1 LFKKTLQVVKLSFKT
16 FTTSFSQKRLI
27 KLILYIMKAFFEGIQ
42 YLFVNILFAP
52 LDFYVHE
59 LSSWFAANT
68 INWIFMIIC
77 ASAMV
82 YWIKQLKIFEDAGTE
97 NQDTTAHSFLK

>member
-1 LFKKTLQVVKLSFKT
+1 
-16 FTTSFSQKRLI
+16 
-27 KLILYIMKAFFEGIQ
+27 MKAFFEGIQ

-52 LDFYVHE
+52 LDFLRSLE

-77 ASAMV
+77 AVAMV
-82 YWIKQLKIFEDAGTE
+82 YWVKQLKIFEDNGEE
-97 NQDTTAHSFLK
+97 NQDTTAHSFFK

>member
-1 LFKKTLQVVKLSFKT
+1 MT
-16 FTTSFSQKRLI
+16 
-27 KLILYIMKAFFEGIQ
+27 AFFEGIQ

-52 LDFYVHE
+52 LDFLRRLE
-59 LSSWFAANT
+59 LVSWFGANT

-77 ASAMV
+77 SVAIV
-82 YWIKQLKIFEDAGTE
+82 YWIKQLRIFDDAGTE

>member
-1 LFKKTLQVVKLSFKT
+1 
-16 FTTSFSQKRLI
+16 
-27 KLILYIMKAFFEGIQ
+27 MKAFFEGIQ

-52 LDFYVHE
+52 LDFLRSLE

-82 YWIKQLKIFEDAGTE
+82 YWIRQLKIFEDAGTE
-97 NQDTTAHSFLK
+97 KQDTTAHSFLK